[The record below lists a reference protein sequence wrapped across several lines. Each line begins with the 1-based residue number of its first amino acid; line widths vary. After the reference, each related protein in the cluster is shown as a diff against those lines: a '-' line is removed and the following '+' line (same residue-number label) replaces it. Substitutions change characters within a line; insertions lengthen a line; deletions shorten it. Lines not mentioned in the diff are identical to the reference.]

1 MKRFIIGVLIA
12 VLSFSLFLP
21 VASASAVTS
30 STSITPTYTWSNTG
44 PVGQELSGPY
54 NLAVAPSG
62 NIYVVDTGNNAI
74 KEFTS
79 SGTLVRQWG
88 SYGSANGQFDTPTG
102 IAVAS
107 NGDVYVMDMNNYR
120 VQKFESDGTYITKWG
135 TVGTGNGQF
144 VLSAALTLD
153 SNGNVYVAD
162 SGRGV
167 VQEFT
172 SDGDFVKKW
181 DLHSGAV
188 TVYGIAVS
196 KSGDIYLTLP
206 TLGIVERY
214 TVDGTFDSSWGSD
227 GSGEGQFGLSNGV
240 GPIGLTITD
249 NGHVYVT
256 DGGNNRVQ
264 EFTSD
269 GTFVAQWGSA
279 GSGNGQFNTPFG
291 IVSDGSG
298 NMYIADN
305 GNNRIQR
312 YFFPQNVSNVTT
324 DASEIKI
331 TLPQG
336 CDISDHSMLTPSKRD
351 EMFNYPLGLTSF
363 TFSTPDCV
371 SGATVPVTLTF
382 KTDLKPNEVVARK
395 YNATT
400 QTYATIPGAVIT
412 ETTIDGEHAL
422 QLSYSITDGGPLD
435 EDGIAN
441 GVIVDPVGLGTLNSA
456 PTIGA
461 PNAGV
466 GPTESY
472 NQPTIMLAM
481 ITSFV
486 IMIFALT
493 YRFVKR

>member
-1 MKRFIIGVLIA
+1 MVGVLLV

-21 VASASAVTS
+21 PVSAGAVTS
-30 STSITPTYTWSNTG
+30 STSIAPTYTWSNTG

-54 NLAVAPSG
+54 NLATAPNG

-79 SGTLVRQWG
+79 SGALVRQWG

-120 VQKFESDGTYITKWG
+120 VQKFEGDGTYITQWG
-135 TVGTGNGQF
+135 SIGNDDDGEF
-144 VLSAALTLD
+144 LLAAALTVA

-162 SGRGV
+162 SARGI

-172 SDGDFVKKW
+172 SDGNFVKKW
-181 DLHSGAV
+181 NIQSGAV

-196 KSGDIYLTLP
+196 KSGDIYLTLT

-214 TVDGTFDSSWGSD
+214 AADGTFDSSWGSD
-227 GSGEGQFGLSNGV
+227 GTGDGQFGVTSGGAGPVGV
-240 GPIGLTITD
+240 TVID

-279 GSGNGQFNTPFG
+279 GSGDGQFNTPFG
-291 IVSDGSG
+291 IVSDSSG

-312 YFFPQNVSNVTT
+312 YFFPQNVSNVAT

-382 KTDLKPNEVVARK
+382 KTNLKPNEVVARK

-400 QTYATIPGAVIT
+400 QTYTTIPGAVIT

-422 QLSYSITDGGPLD
+422 QLSYSVTDGGPLD

-441 GVIVDPVGLGTLNSA
+441 GVIVDPVGLGTLNSM
-456 PTIGA
+456 PSIGA